1 MLLAEYCETAGVGPD
16 EIRALRNLVERYHRA
31 EVALN
36 LAGDETKIRQLQLA
50 NGARLAHDRADAYAK
65 QLGFEVSWPGT
76 IPVLKKN
83 GHEFYSM
90 PYDLPPI
97 K

>member
-1 MLLAEYCETAGVGPD
+1 MLLAEYCKATGISEAEART
-16 EIRALRNLVERYHRA
+16 LRNLVARYHEAAVR
-31 EVALN
+31 LN
-36 LAGDETKIRQLQLA
+36 HGGDETRIRQLQLA
-50 NGARLAHDRADAYAK
+50 NGERLAHERANAYAK
-65 QLGFEVSWPGT
+65 QLGFEVYWPGT

-83 GHEFYSM
+83 GQEFYSL